1 MSNEIDR
8 LEIVVEAE
16 ANRANRA
23 LGGTEKRL
31 GRIADKLEKFVSL
44 SSAIGDLGDFDFSA
58 FEEVKKSI
66 DEVFDSGKKLGKE
79 KVSPKVQDSEIKKA
93 SKSLDEL
100 KNKYKDIGKDV
111 DVSDMGLSELKSGF
125 SKYKNQMNRF
135 KDSLDVKTAQNGIK
149 SLGESVDTLVAK
161 YMLAKN
167 KAELYGNAIN
177 NISKAAHNVDDINLK
192 WGSYPFDFD
201 KSYEKYADLGKDF
214 RMPQFSAKADLND
227 FVKEYE
233 KKLADAVRTAKNAI
247 DEMEF
252 DNAIRGIRT
261 FENILDKAVK
271 ANSDLYYELE
281 KIKES
286 AKSVKDFGGDTDL
299 ASNKAVS
306 EVKNLSSEF
315 NNLDKEIKKVGLH
328 GKLTKGILESFKIDE
343 NGGFSNIKNI
353 GRVFGDYVIG
363 IAKGIENAFKM
374 NEDGTVNGIEAI
386 KKRFQKIKGKKF
398 FPNEKQDNPIEYPKI
413 DYSSGLLNIEKEIN
427 RIQNKI
433 GSLKRDINDSLKD
446 GFSIGDSGFDDQYEE
461 LLMLE
466 KELKKYKA
474 IKDKVFGSNADLGK
488 TSKSLRTVRNDF
500 KELLRGV
507 TNFGKKAAKAMGNA
521 IKAAGKLKKTISG
534 TQKQANKGMSFGR
547 MLGSSV
553 AFSFI
558 FQGISMIQQAIK
570 EGSDNLTQYS
580 SEYNHSISSMV
591 SSLLYLKNAWA
602 AAFAPIVNV
611 VAPYIEAFVSMIAS
625 ALNAV
630 GTFMA
635 TLTGKGSVV
644 HAKKVWKDY
653 GAGLESAGSSADE
666 AKDKMKELKNTV
678 LGFDQL
684 NMLNA
689 PDTDT
694 GNKSGTSGADISP
707 NEMFET
713 VKTSGAISNFAK
725 QLREAFLAEDW
736 DGLGAIIAGGV
747 NRGLQKLYDAINW
760 SNVGPQI
767 TYFCNAFTA
776 TLNSLV
782 DNVDW
787 DLMGRT
793 VGAGV
798 NTIVNTM
805 NLLVTGID
813 WIGLGLSFA
822 TGLMGIVNEVNWE
835 NLGML
840 IGNWFMISWNIFSGF
855 VSNLEYEEIGR
866 AISECLNGALQSINL
881 VTMAK
886 ALSDLAVGLL
896 STLNTVIDELNWK
909 EVGQQIISAIA
920 AIDWGGLASG
930 LFDAGL
936 SLIKGLLEAFGELP
950 LPVQIAAGAI
960 GTFFAA
966 FKITSALSS
975 VIALIKGIADAISLA
990 GGLLPALKAVVAAMG
1005 GPITLA
1011 ITAAIAIGALL
1022 IANWDDISATAK
1034 KVWDFVTQK
1043 FQEFDDFITN
1053 VFSTDWT
1060 KNFGA
1065 FGEILNGFSKNV
1077 QNTWDAIKRIFGG
1090 ITDFISGIFTGN
1102 WEKAWNGVKDIFG
1115 GIWDAISSGIKAPIN
1130 VIIGAINGLI
1140 KGAVSGVNSVIKCLN
1155 KLSFDIPDWVP
1166 GFGGKKFGFDIPRVS
1181 APQIPY
1187 LASGG
1192 FPKVG
1197 QLFVANEKGP
1207 EMLGRMGNRNVVA
1220 NNNQIVSGIAA
1231 GVQSAVAS
1239 AFADVVM
1246 AFGGD
1251 TSSSP
1256 TVEVTIVCDSETLYQ
1271 TVKKGKEKT
1280 DRRYSVVIP
1289 V

>member
-1 MSNEIDR
+1 MVKKVSNEIDR
-8 LEIVVEAE
+8 LEIAVEAE

-23 LGGTEKRL
+23 LNGMEKRL
-31 GRIADKLEKFVSL
+31 NKIADSLEKVVSL
-44 SSAIGDLGDFDFSA
+44 SSAIDSFGKFDFSQFDKA
-58 FEEVKKSI
+58 KEII
-66 DEVFDSGKKLGKE
+66 DEVFDSGEKLGKE
-79 KVSPKVQDSEIKKA
+79 KFAPKIKDDGIKKA
-93 SKSLDEL
+93 SKSLDDLYDKFKDVGRGIDVSNMNFPEL
-100 KNKYKDIGKDV
+100 KAALKSAESSASRLNDRLDKKIELDGTENLGKSWKSLVYDIQKATNQAEIYKDAISEIKESVPDFPIDRKNDRNSSTSEGKRTSDIPESAFNYNADAMKAVFGEQAKEWKTFSDV
-111 DVSDMGLSELKSGF
+111 VNALGGNASLTSSKLNALDESMNSQKVNTFSAQINRLKKELSDLASSGYTEFDPEYDSVAKELAEVTQAKKEYDKAMRNSVSDKGMKNTQKSLRDIRSELKAAGNIF
-125 SKYKNQMNRF
+125 S
-135 KDSLDVKTAQNGIK
+135 S
-149 SLGESVDTLVAK
+149 
-161 YMLAKN
+161 
-167 KAELYGNAIN
+167 
-177 NISKAAHNVDDINLK
+177 
-192 WGSYPFDFD
+192 
-201 KSYEKYADLGKDF
+201 
-214 RMPQFSAKADLND
+214 
-227 FVKEYE
+227 
-233 KKLADAVRTAKNAI
+233 
-247 DEMEF
+247 
-252 DNAIRGIRT
+252 
-261 FENILDKAVK
+261 
-271 ANSDLYYELE
+271 
-281 KIKES
+281 
-286 AKSVKDFGGDTDL
+286 
-299 ASNKAVS
+299 
-306 EVKNLSSEF
+306 
-315 NNLDKEIKKVGLH
+315 
-328 GKLTKGILESFKIDE
+328 
-343 NGGFSNIKNI
+343 
-353 GRVFGDYVIG
+353 
-363 IAKGIENAFKM
+363 
-374 NEDGTVNGIEAI
+374 
-386 KKRFQKIKGKKF
+386 
-398 FPNEKQDNPIEYPKI
+398 
-413 DYSSGLLNIEKEIN
+413 
-427 RIQNKI
+427 
-433 GSLKRDINDSLKD
+433 
-446 GFSIGDSGFDDQYEE
+446 
-461 LLMLE
+461 
-466 KELKKYKA
+466 
-474 IKDKVFGSNADLGK
+474 
-488 TSKSLRTVRNDF
+488 
-500 KELLRGV
+500 
-507 TNFGKKAAKAMGNA
+507 FGKKATKAMGNA
-521 IKAAGKLKKTISG
+521 IRVVGKLKKAITG

-553 AFSFI
+553 AFSFV

-684 NMLNA
+684 NVLNG
-689 PDTDT
+689 PDSD
-694 GNKSGTSGADISP
+694 SGKKKGSGASDVSP
-707 NEMFET
+707 SDMFET
-713 VKTSGAISNFAK
+713 VETTGAISNFAK
-725 QLREAFLAEDW
+725 QLRQAFLAEDW
-736 DGLGAIIAGGV
+736 DGLGEIIAGGV

-767 TYFCNAFTA
+767 TYFCNAFTT

-840 IGNWFMISWNIFSGF
+840 IGNWFMISWNVFSGF

-966 FKITSALSS
+966 FQVANAIS
-975 VIALIKGIADAISLA
+975 GIAKFAASIADTISKA
-990 GGLLPALKAVVAAMG
+990 GGLVSLFG
-1005 GPITLA
+1005 GPVTLA
-1011 ITAAIAIGALL
+1011 IMGVVAVGALL

-1053 VFSTDWT
+1053 VFSTDWS

-1065 FGEILNGFSKNV
+1065 FGEVLNGFIKNAE
-1077 QNTWDAIKRIFGG
+1077 NMWNALKRIFGG
-1090 ITDFISGIFTGN
+1090 IIDLVEGVFSGN
-1102 WEKAWNGVKDIFG
+1102 WKKAWNGIKDIFG
-1115 GIWDAISSGIKAPIN
+1115 GVWDAMAAYVKMPIN
-1130 VIIGAINGLI
+1130 AIIGIINGLI
-1140 KGAVSGVNSVIKCLN
+1140 KGVVSGVNSVIKCLN

-1166 GFGGKKFGFDIPRVS
+1166 EFGGKKFGFDIPKVS

-1239 AFADVVM
+1239 AFADVAM
-1246 AFGGD
+1246 AFGGNS
-1251 TSSSP
+1251 TGAP
-1256 TVEVTIVCDSETLYQ
+1256 VVELTIICDSETLYQ

>member
-1 MSNEIDR
+1 MVRKVSNEIDR
-8 LEIVVEAE
+8 LEIAVEAE

-23 LGGTEKRL
+23 LSGMEKRL
-31 GRIADKLEKFVSL
+31 NKIADSLEKVVSL
-44 SSAIGDLGDFDFSA
+44 SSAIDSFGKFDFSQFDKA
-58 FEEVKKSI
+58 KEAI
-66 DEVFDSGKKLGKE
+66 DEVLDSGKKLGKE
-79 KVSPKVQDSEIKKA
+79 KFAPRVKDDGIKKA
-93 SKSLDEL
+93 SKSLDDLYDKFKDVGRGIDVSNMNLPEL
-100 KNKYKDIGKDV
+100 EAALKSAESSASRLNDRLDKKIELDGTENLGKSWKSLVYDIQKATNQAEIYKDAI
-111 DVSDMGLSELKSGF
+111 
-125 SKYKNQMNRF
+125 
-135 KDSLDVKTAQNGIK
+135 
-149 SLGESVDTLVAK
+149 
-161 YMLAKN
+161 
-167 KAELYGNAIN
+167 AE
-177 NISKAAHNVDDINLK
+177 
-192 WGSYPFDFD
+192 
-201 KSYEKYADLGKDF
+201 
-214 RMPQFSAKADLND
+214 
-227 FVKEYE
+227 
-233 KKLADAVRTAKNAI
+233 
-247 DEMEF
+247 
-252 DNAIRGIRT
+252 
-261 FENILDKAVK
+261 
-271 ANSDLYYELE
+271 
-281 KIKES
+281 IKES
-286 AKSVKDFGGDTDL
+286 VPDFPINRANDRNSSTSEAKRTSDIPESSFNYNADAMKAVFGEQAKEWKTFSDVVNALGGNASLTSSKLNALDESMNSQKVNTFSAQINRLKKELSDL
-299 ASNKAVS
+299 ASS
-306 EVKNLSSEF
+306 GYTEF
-315 NNLDKEIKKVGLH
+315 D
-328 GKLTKGILESFKIDE
+328 
-343 NGGFSNIKNI
+343 
-353 GRVFGDYVIG
+353 
-363 IAKGIENAFKM
+363 
-374 NEDGTVNGIEAI
+374 
-386 KKRFQKIKGKKF
+386 
-398 FPNEKQDNPIEYPKI
+398 PEY
-413 DYSSGLLNIEKEIN
+413 
-427 RIQNKI
+427 
-433 GSLKRDINDSLKD
+433 DSVA
-446 GFSIGDSGFDDQYEE
+446 
-461 LLMLE
+461 
-466 KELKKYKA
+466 KELAEVAQAKKEYDKA
-474 IKDKVFGSNADLGK
+474 MRNSVSDKGLKN
-488 TSKSLRTVRNDF
+488 TQKSLRDIRS
-500 KELLRGV
+500 ELNAAG
-507 TNFGKKAAKAMGNA
+507 NIFSSFGKKAAKAMGNA
-521 IKAAGKLKKTISG
+521 IKVAGKLKKSISG

-553 AFSFI
+553 AFSFV

-713 VKTSGAISNFAK
+713 VKTTGAISNFAK

-767 TYFCNAFTA
+767 TYFCNAFTT

-793 VGAGV
+793 VGVGV

-920 AIDWGGLASG
+920 AIDWVGLASG

-966 FKITSALSS
+966 FKIASALSS
-975 VIALIKGIADAISLA
+975 AITLIKGIADAISLA
-990 GGLLPALKAVVAAMG
+990 GGLIPALKAVVAAMG
-1005 GPITLA
+1005 GPVTLA
-1011 ITAAIAIGALL
+1011 IAAAIAIGALL

-1077 QNTWDAIKRIFGG
+1077 QNTWNAIKQIFGG
-1090 ITDFISGIFTGN
+1090 ITDFISGVFTGN
-1102 WEKAWNGVKDIFG
+1102 WEKAWNGIKDIFG
-1115 GIWDAISSGIKAPIN
+1115 GILDGMASLTKSPIN
-1130 VIIGAINGLI
+1130 AIIGGINGLI
-1140 KGAVSGVNSVIKCLN
+1140 KGATQGLNTVISAMN

-1166 GFGGKKFGFDIPRVS
+1166 VWGGKTFGLKIPKIS
-1181 APQIPY
+1181 SPKIPY

-1192 FPKVG
+1192 FPKIG

-1280 DRRYSVVIP
+1280 DRRYSVVMP

>member
-1 MSNEIDR
+1 MVKKVSNEIDR
-8 LEIVVEAE
+8 LEIAVEAE

-23 LGGTEKRL
+23 LNGMEKRL
-31 GRIADKLEKFVSL
+31 NKIADSLEKVVSL
-44 SSAIGDLGDFDFSA
+44 SSAIDSFGKFDFSQFDKA
-58 FEEVKKSI
+58 KEAI
-66 DEVFDSGKKLGKE
+66 DEVFDSGKKLEKE

-100 KNKYKDIGKDV
+100 KNKYKDIGKDL
-111 DVSDMGLSELKSGF
+111 DVSDMKIPDLRAGMEINRRSA
-125 SKYKNQMNRF
+125 QRF
-135 KDSLDVKTAQNGIK
+135 KDSLDLKVAEQGINNLGK
-149 SLGESVDTLVAK
+149 SVETLVGK
-161 YMLAKN
+161 YSLAKN
-167 KAELYGNAIN
+167 RAELFEKALRKANAEVSDYRAKMESDGASLVEKTTSSKSESSSVPYKTYDAKEIQKHIN
-177 NISKAAHNVDDINLK
+177 EYAESLKSATSEGRRFEEILANLK
-192 WGSYPFDFD
+192 VPELEDMGLKEARKELKKTYNEIANLKARKHNETTLGSTED
-201 KSYEKYADLGKDF
+201 
-214 RMPQFSAKADLND
+214 SAK
-227 FVKEYE
+227 
-233 KKLADAVRTAKNAI
+233 
-247 DEMEF
+247 
-252 DNAIRGIRT
+252 IRGI
-261 FENILDKAVK
+261 DVK
-271 ANSDLYYELE
+271 LTLAGLKEGQLQELISELE
-281 KIKES
+281 KGVPEAEKFRRALSNIVVPEIKIDNLKSLQRELDKS
-286 AKSVKDFGGDTDL
+286 KQKLNNLTAKRVNEVTLEVSTDD
-299 ASNKAVS
+299 NKILNIDRQIV
-306 EVKNLSSEF
+306 ETVKN
-315 NNLDKEIKKVGLH
+315 
-328 GKLTKGILESFKIDE
+328 
-343 NGGFSNIKNI
+343 
-353 GRVFGDYVIG
+353 
-363 IAKGIENAFKM
+363 
-374 NEDGTVNGIEAI
+374 IEALE
-386 KKRFQKIKGKKF
+386 RKIA
-398 FPNEKQDNPIEYPKI
+398 EV
-413 DYSSGLLNIEKEIN
+413 S
-427 RIQNKI
+427 R
-433 GSLKRDINDSLKD
+433 NDSLKRAEVSLKEIRNHLKSA
-446 GFSIGDSGFDDQYEE
+446 GNIFS
-461 LLMLE
+461 
-466 KELKKYKA
+466 
-474 IKDKVFGSNADLGK
+474 
-488 TSKSLRTVRNDF
+488 
-500 KELLRGV
+500 
-507 TNFGKKAAKAMGNA
+507 NFGKKSAKAMGNA
-521 IKAAGKLKKTISG
+521 IKVAGKLKKAITG

-666 AKDKMKELKNTV
+666 AKDKMKELKNTA

-713 VKTSGAISNFAK
+713 VKTTGAISNFAK
-725 QLREAFLAEDW
+725 QLRQAFLAEDW
-736 DGLGAIIAGGV
+736 DGLGEIIAGGV

-767 TYFCNAFTA
+767 TYFCNAFTT

-840 IGNWFMISWNIFSGF
+840 IGNWFMISWNVFSGF

-966 FKITSALSS
+966 FQVANAIS
-975 VIALIKGIADAISLA
+975 GIAKFAASIADTISKA
-990 GGLLPALKAVVAAMG
+990 GGLVSLFG
-1005 GPITLA
+1005 GPVTLA
-1011 ITAAIAIGALL
+1011 IMGVVAVGALL

-1053 VFSTDWT
+1053 VFSTDWS

-1065 FGEILNGFSKNV
+1065 FGEVLNGFIKNAE
-1077 QNTWDAIKRIFGG
+1077 NMWNALKRIFGG
-1090 ITDFISGIFTGN
+1090 IIDLVEGVFSGN
-1102 WEKAWNGVKDIFG
+1102 WKKAWNGIKDIFG
-1115 GIWDAISSGIKAPIN
+1115 GVWDAMAAYVKMPIN
-1130 VIIGAINGLI
+1130 AIIGIINGLI
-1140 KGAVSGVNSVIKCLN
+1140 KGVVSGVNSVIKCLN

-1166 GFGGKKFGFDIPRVS
+1166 EFGGKKFGFDIPKVS

-1256 TVEVTIVCDSETLYQ
+1256 TVEVTIICDSETLYQ

>member
-1 MSNEIDR
+1 MVSKVSNEIDR
-8 LEIVVEAE
+8 LEIAVEAE

-23 LGGTEKRL
+23 LSGMEKRL
-31 GRIADKLEKFVSL
+31 NKIADSLEKVISL
-44 SSAIGDLGDFDFSA
+44 SSAINNTGKFDFSQFEKINKA
-58 FEEVKKSI
+58 FDDISDSKKNIS
-66 DEVFDSGKKLGKE
+66 KKIS
-79 KVSPKVQDSEIKKA
+79 SPKIDDSSIKKA
-93 SKSLDEL
+93 SKSLDDLYDKFQSAGKGVDISGLNATEL
-100 KNKYKDIGKDV
+100 ENALKKVENEAKRFNDRLNKKISLEGTDKLGKSWESLVYDIQKAT
-111 DVSDMGLSELKSGF
+111 
-125 SKYKNQMNRF
+125 NQAEIYREA
-135 KDSLDVKTAQNGIK
+135 LDKIK
-149 SLGESVDTLVAK
+149 SKQPDIT
-161 YMLAKN
+161 
-167 KAELYGNAIN
+167 IN
-177 NISKAAHNVDDINLK
+177 R
-192 WGSYPFDFD
+192 
-201 KSYEKYADLGKDF
+201 E
-214 RMPQFSAKADLND
+214 
-227 FVKEYE
+227 
-233 KKLADAVRTAKNAI
+233 
-247 DEMEF
+247 
-252 DNAIRGIRT
+252 
-261 FENILDKAVK
+261 
-271 ANSDLYYELE
+271 
-281 KIKES
+281 KES
-286 AKSVKDFGGDTDL
+286 ATREPIENPKPNNSSVKTKKYNPEDIYKHMDNASKKVNTFSARINRLKKELSDL
-299 ASNKAVS
+299 ASSGYTEYDPEYDDVAKELAELTQAKKEYDKAMRDSVS
-306 EVKNLSSEF
+306 PKGIKEVN
-315 NNLDKEIKKVGLH
+315 KEIKQTDK
-328 GKLTKGILESFKIDE
+328 
-343 NGGFSNIKNI
+343 
-353 GRVFGDYVIG
+353 
-363 IAKGIENAFKM
+363 
-374 NEDGTVNGIEAI
+374 
-386 KKRFQKIKGKKF
+386 
-398 FPNEKQDNPIEYPKI
+398 
-413 DYSSGLLNIEKEIN
+413 LLN
-427 RIQNKI
+427 
-433 GSLKRDINDSLKD
+433 STKRNIS
-446 GFSIGDSGFDDQYEE
+446 
-461 LLMLE
+461 
-466 KELKKYKA
+466 
-474 IKDKVFGSNADLGK
+474 
-488 TSKSLRTVRNDF
+488 
-500 KELLRGV
+500 
-507 TNFGKKAAKAMGNA
+507 NFGKKISDTMKKATRGIAKVKKA
-521 IKAAGKLKKTISG
+521 IHG
-534 TQKQANKGMSFGR
+534 TKKQANKGMPFGR

-553 AFSFI
+553 AFSFV

-653 GAGLESAGSSADE
+653 GAGLESAGDSADK
-666 AKDKMKELKNTV
+666 AKDKMKELKSTV

-689 PDTDT
+689 PDSD
-694 GNKSGTSGADISP
+694 SGKKKGSGGSDISP
-707 NEMFET
+707 SDMFET
-713 VKTSGAISNFAK
+713 VETTGAISNFAK

-736 DGLGAIIAGGV
+736 EGLGEIIAGGV

-760 SNVGPQI
+760 NNVGPQI
-767 TYFCNAFTA
+767 TYFCNAFTT

-782 DNVDW
+782 DNVNW
-787 DLMGRT
+787 DLMGKT
-793 VGAGV
+793 VGSGV
-798 NTIVNTM
+798 NTIVNTL

-896 STLNTVIDELNWK
+896 STLNTVIDELNWN

-966 FKITSALSS
+966 FKITSALTS

-1053 VFSTDWT
+1053 VFSTDWS

-1065 FGEILNGFSKNV
+1065 FGEVLNGFIKNAE
-1077 QNTWDAIKRIFGG
+1077 NMWNALKRIFGG
-1090 ITDFISGIFTGN
+1090 IIDLVEGVFSGN
-1102 WEKAWNGVKDIFG
+1102 WEKAWNGIKDIFG
-1115 GIWDAISSGIKAPIN
+1115 GVWDAMAAYVKMPIN
-1130 VIIGAINGLI
+1130 AIIGIINGLI
-1140 KGAVSGVNSVIKCLN
+1140 KGVVSGVNSVIKCLN

-1166 GFGGKKFGFDIPRVS
+1166 GFGGKKFGFDIPKVS

-1231 GVQSAVAS
+1231 GVQSAVAG
-1239 AFADVVM
+1239 AFTDVAM
-1246 AFGGD
+1246 AFGGNS
-1251 TSSSP
+1251 TGAP
-1256 TVEVTIVCDSETLYQ
+1256 VVELTIICDSETLYQ

>member
-23 LGGTEKRL
+23 LGGMEKRL

-44 SSAIGDLGDFDFSA
+44 SSSIGDLGDFDFSA

-79 KVSPKVQDSEIKKA
+79 KFAPKIKDDGIKKA
-93 SKSLDEL
+93 GKSLDDLYDKFKDVGRGIDVSNMNLPEL
-100 KNKYKDIGKDV
+100 KAALKSAESSASRLNDRLDKKMSLDGSNNLGKSWESLIYDIQKATNQAEIYKDAI
-111 DVSDMGLSELKSGF
+111 
-125 SKYKNQMNRF
+125 
-135 KDSLDVKTAQNGIK
+135 
-149 SLGESVDTLVAK
+149 
-161 YMLAKN
+161 
-167 KAELYGNAIN
+167 AE
-177 NISKAAHNVDDINLK
+177 
-192 WGSYPFDFD
+192 
-201 KSYEKYADLGKDF
+201 
-214 RMPQFSAKADLND
+214 
-227 FVKEYE
+227 
-233 KKLADAVRTAKNAI
+233 
-247 DEMEF
+247 
-252 DNAIRGIRT
+252 
-261 FENILDKAVK
+261 
-271 ANSDLYYELE
+271 
-281 KIKES
+281 IKES
-286 AKSVKDFGGDTDL
+286 VPNFSINRANDRNASTSEEKRTSDIPESAFNYNADAMKAVFGEQAKEWKNFSDVVNALGGNASLTSSKLNALDESMNSQKVNTFSAQINRLKKELSDL
-299 ASNKAVS
+299 ASS
-306 EVKNLSSEF
+306 GYTEF
-315 NNLDKEIKKVGLH
+315 D
-328 GKLTKGILESFKIDE
+328 
-343 NGGFSNIKNI
+343 
-353 GRVFGDYVIG
+353 
-363 IAKGIENAFKM
+363 
-374 NEDGTVNGIEAI
+374 
-386 KKRFQKIKGKKF
+386 
-398 FPNEKQDNPIEYPKI
+398 PEY
-413 DYSSGLLNIEKEIN
+413 
-427 RIQNKI
+427 
-433 GSLKRDINDSLKD
+433 DSVA
-446 GFSIGDSGFDDQYEE
+446 
-461 LLMLE
+461 
-466 KELKKYKA
+466 KELAEVTQAKKEYDKA
-474 IKDKVFGSNADLGK
+474 MRNSVSDKGLKN
-488 TSKSLRTVRNDF
+488 TQKSLRDIRREF
-500 KELLRGV
+500 KTAG
-507 TNFGKKAAKAMGNA
+507 NIFSSFGKKAAKAMGNA
-521 IKAAGKLKKTISG
+521 IKVAGKLKKAITG

-553 AFSFI
+553 AFSFV
-558 FQGISMIQQAIK
+558 FQGISIIQQAIK

-666 AKDKMKELKNTV
+666 AKDKMKELKNTA

-694 GNKSGTSGADISP
+694 GNKSGTSGSDISP

-713 VKTSGAISNFAK
+713 VKTTGAISNFAK

-736 DGLGAIIAGGV
+736 DGLGEIIAGGV

-767 TYFCNAFTA
+767 TYFCNAFTT

-881 VTMAK
+881 VTIAK

-1005 GPITLA
+1005 GPVTLA

-1053 VFSTDWT
+1053 VFSTDWS

-1065 FGEILNGFSKNV
+1065 FGEVLNGFIKNAE
-1077 QNTWDAIKRIFGG
+1077 NMWNALKRIFGG
-1090 ITDFISGIFTGN
+1090 IIDLVEGVFSGN
-1102 WEKAWNGVKDIFG
+1102 WKKAWNGIKDIFG
-1115 GIWDAISSGIKAPIN
+1115 GVWDAMAAYVKMPIN
-1130 VIIGAINGLI
+1130 AIIGIINGLI
-1140 KGAVSGVNSVIKCLN
+1140 KGVVSGVNSVIKCLN
-1155 KLSFDIPDWVP
+1155 KISFDIPDWVP
-1166 GFGGKKFGFDIPRVS
+1166 EFGGKKFGFDIPKVS

-1231 GVQSAVAS
+1231 GVQSAVAG

>member
-79 KVSPKVQDSEIKKA
+79 KFAPKIKDDEIKKA
-93 SKSLDEL
+93 SKSLDDLYDKFKDVGRGIDVSNMNLPEL
-100 KNKYKDIGKDV
+100 KAALKSAESSASRLNDRLDKKMSLDESNNLGKSWESLIYDIQKATNQAEIYKDAIAEIKGSVPDFPINRANDRNSSTSEAKRTSDIPESAFNYNADAMKTIFGEDAGKWKNFSDV
-111 DVSDMGLSELKSGF
+111 MKDLNANASLASKKINMLDKSMNSPETKTYEAQIKRLKKELEDLGTKGFKQGDAEFDKVAKELAKVTATKKNYDKAMRNSVSDKGLKNTQKSLRDIRSELKAAGNIF
-125 SKYKNQMNRF
+125 S
-135 KDSLDVKTAQNGIK
+135 S
-149 SLGESVDTLVAK
+149 
-161 YMLAKN
+161 
-167 KAELYGNAIN
+167 
-177 NISKAAHNVDDINLK
+177 
-192 WGSYPFDFD
+192 
-201 KSYEKYADLGKDF
+201 
-214 RMPQFSAKADLND
+214 
-227 FVKEYE
+227 
-233 KKLADAVRTAKNAI
+233 
-247 DEMEF
+247 
-252 DNAIRGIRT
+252 
-261 FENILDKAVK
+261 
-271 ANSDLYYELE
+271 
-281 KIKES
+281 
-286 AKSVKDFGGDTDL
+286 
-299 ASNKAVS
+299 
-306 EVKNLSSEF
+306 
-315 NNLDKEIKKVGLH
+315 
-328 GKLTKGILESFKIDE
+328 
-343 NGGFSNIKNI
+343 
-353 GRVFGDYVIG
+353 
-363 IAKGIENAFKM
+363 
-374 NEDGTVNGIEAI
+374 
-386 KKRFQKIKGKKF
+386 
-398 FPNEKQDNPIEYPKI
+398 
-413 DYSSGLLNIEKEIN
+413 
-427 RIQNKI
+427 
-433 GSLKRDINDSLKD
+433 
-446 GFSIGDSGFDDQYEE
+446 
-461 LLMLE
+461 
-466 KELKKYKA
+466 
-474 IKDKVFGSNADLGK
+474 
-488 TSKSLRTVRNDF
+488 
-500 KELLRGV
+500 
-507 TNFGKKAAKAMGNA
+507 FGKKATKAMGNA
-521 IKAAGKLKKTISG
+521 IKAAGKLKKSISA
-534 TQKQANKGMSFGR
+534 TQKQADKGMSFGR

-713 VKTSGAISNFAK
+713 VETTGAISNFAK
-725 QLREAFLAEDW
+725 QLRQAFLAEDW
-736 DGLGAIIAGGV
+736 DGLGEIIAGGV

-767 TYFCNAFTA
+767 TYFCNAFTT

>member
-1 MSNEIDR
+1 MVKKVSNEIDR
-8 LEIVVEAE
+8 LEIAVEAE

-23 LGGTEKRL
+23 LNGMEKRL
-31 GRIADKLEKFVSL
+31 NKIADSLEKVVSL
-44 SSAIGDLGDFDFSA
+44 SSAIDSFGKFDFSQFDKA
-58 FEEVKKSI
+58 KEII
-66 DEVFDSGKKLGKE
+66 DEVFDSGEKLGKE
-79 KVSPKVQDSEIKKA
+79 KFVPKIKDDGIKKA
-93 SKSLDEL
+93 SKSLDDLYDKFKDVGRGIDVSNMNLPEL
-100 KNKYKDIGKDV
+100 KAALKSAESSASRLNDRLDKKIELDGTENLGKSWKSLVYDIQKATNQAEIYKDAISEIKESVPDFPIDRKNDRNSSTSEGKRTSDIPESAFNYNADAMKAVFGEQAKEWKTFSDV
-111 DVSDMGLSELKSGF
+111 VNALGGNASLTSSKLNALDESMNSQKVNTFSAQINRLKKELSDLASSGYTEFDPEYDSVAKELAEVTQAKKEYDKAMRNSVSDKGLKNTQKSLRDIRSELKAAGNIF
-125 SKYKNQMNRF
+125 S
-135 KDSLDVKTAQNGIK
+135 S
-149 SLGESVDTLVAK
+149 
-161 YMLAKN
+161 
-167 KAELYGNAIN
+167 
-177 NISKAAHNVDDINLK
+177 
-192 WGSYPFDFD
+192 
-201 KSYEKYADLGKDF
+201 
-214 RMPQFSAKADLND
+214 
-227 FVKEYE
+227 
-233 KKLADAVRTAKNAI
+233 
-247 DEMEF
+247 
-252 DNAIRGIRT
+252 
-261 FENILDKAVK
+261 
-271 ANSDLYYELE
+271 
-281 KIKES
+281 
-286 AKSVKDFGGDTDL
+286 
-299 ASNKAVS
+299 
-306 EVKNLSSEF
+306 
-315 NNLDKEIKKVGLH
+315 
-328 GKLTKGILESFKIDE
+328 
-343 NGGFSNIKNI
+343 
-353 GRVFGDYVIG
+353 
-363 IAKGIENAFKM
+363 
-374 NEDGTVNGIEAI
+374 
-386 KKRFQKIKGKKF
+386 
-398 FPNEKQDNPIEYPKI
+398 
-413 DYSSGLLNIEKEIN
+413 
-427 RIQNKI
+427 
-433 GSLKRDINDSLKD
+433 
-446 GFSIGDSGFDDQYEE
+446 
-461 LLMLE
+461 
-466 KELKKYKA
+466 
-474 IKDKVFGSNADLGK
+474 
-488 TSKSLRTVRNDF
+488 
-500 KELLRGV
+500 
-507 TNFGKKAAKAMGNA
+507 FGKKATKAMGNA
-521 IKAAGKLKKTISG
+521 IKVAGKLKKAITG

-553 AFSFI
+553 AFSFV

-653 GAGLESAGSSADE
+653 GAGLESAGDSADK
-666 AKDKMKELKNTV
+666 AKDKMKELKSTV

-689 PDTDT
+689 PDSD
-694 GNKSGTSGADISP
+694 SGKKKGSGGSDISP
-707 NEMFET
+707 SDMFET
-713 VKTSGAISNFAK
+713 VETTGAISNFAK

-736 DGLGAIIAGGV
+736 EGLGKIIAGGV

-896 STLNTVIDELNWK
+896 STLNTVIDELNWN

-966 FKITSALSS
+966 FQVANAIS
-975 VIALIKGIADAISLA
+975 GIAKFAASIADTISKA
-990 GGLLPALKAVVAAMG
+990 GGLVSLFG
-1005 GPITLA
+1005 GPVTLA
-1011 ITAAIAIGALL
+1011 IMGVVAVGALL

-1053 VFSTDWT
+1053 VFSTDWS

-1231 GVQSAVAS
+1231 GVQSAVAG
-1239 AFADVVM
+1239 AFTDVVM

>member
-1 MSNEIDR
+1 
-8 LEIVVEAE
+8 
-16 ANRANRA
+16 
-23 LGGTEKRL
+23 
-31 GRIADKLEKFVSL
+31 
-44 SSAIGDLGDFDFSA
+44 
-58 FEEVKKSI
+58 
-66 DEVFDSGKKLGKE
+66 
-79 KVSPKVQDSEIKKA
+79 
-93 SKSLDEL
+93 
-100 KNKYKDIGKDV
+100 
-111 DVSDMGLSELKSGF
+111 
-125 SKYKNQMNRF
+125 
-135 KDSLDVKTAQNGIK
+135 
-149 SLGESVDTLVAK
+149 
-161 YMLAKN
+161 
-167 KAELYGNAIN
+167 
-177 NISKAAHNVDDINLK
+177 
-192 WGSYPFDFD
+192 
-201 KSYEKYADLGKDF
+201 
-214 RMPQFSAKADLND
+214 
-227 FVKEYE
+227 
-233 KKLADAVRTAKNAI
+233 
-247 DEMEF
+247 
-252 DNAIRGIRT
+252 
-261 FENILDKAVK
+261 
-271 ANSDLYYELE
+271 
-281 KIKES
+281 
-286 AKSVKDFGGDTDL
+286 
-299 ASNKAVS
+299 
-306 EVKNLSSEF
+306 
-315 NNLDKEIKKVGLH
+315 
-328 GKLTKGILESFKIDE
+328 
-343 NGGFSNIKNI
+343 
-353 GRVFGDYVIG
+353 
-363 IAKGIENAFKM
+363 
-374 NEDGTVNGIEAI
+374 
-386 KKRFQKIKGKKF
+386 
-398 FPNEKQDNPIEYPKI
+398 
-413 DYSSGLLNIEKEIN
+413 
-427 RIQNKI
+427 
-433 GSLKRDINDSLKD
+433 
-446 GFSIGDSGFDDQYEE
+446 
-461 LLMLE
+461 
-466 KELKKYKA
+466 
-474 IKDKVFGSNADLGK
+474 
-488 TSKSLRTVRNDF
+488 
-500 KELLRGV
+500 
-507 TNFGKKAAKAMGNA
+507 
-521 IKAAGKLKKTISG
+521 
-534 TQKQANKGMSFGR
+534 
-547 MLGSSV
+547 
-553 AFSFI
+553 
-558 FQGISMIQQAIK
+558 MIQQAIK

-713 VKTSGAISNFAK
+713 VKTTGAISNFAK

-896 STLNTVIDELNWK
+896 STLNTVIDELNWN

-966 FKITSALSS
+966 FKITSALTS

-1053 VFSTDWT
+1053 VFSTDWS

-1065 FGEILNGFSKNV
+1065 FGEVLNGFIKNAE
-1077 QNTWDAIKRIFGG
+1077 NMWNALKRIFGG
-1090 ITDFISGIFTGN
+1090 IIDLVEGVFSGN
-1102 WEKAWNGVKDIFG
+1102 WEKAWNGIKDIFG
-1115 GIWDAISSGIKAPIN
+1115 GVWDAMAAYVKMPIN
-1130 VIIGAINGLI
+1130 AIIGIINGLI
-1140 KGAVSGVNSVIKCLN
+1140 KGVVSDANSVIKCLN

-1166 GFGGKKFGFDIPRVS
+1166 GFGGKKFGFDIPKVS

-1231 GVQSAVAS
+1231 GVQSAVAG
-1239 AFADVVM
+1239 AFTDVAM

-1271 TVKKGKEKT
+1271 AVKKGKEKT

>member
-1 MSNEIDR
+1 MVKKVSNEIDR
-8 LEIVVEAE
+8 LEIAVEAE

-23 LGGTEKRL
+23 LNGMEKRL
-31 GRIADKLEKFVSL
+31 NKIADSLEKVVSL
-44 SSAIGDLGDFDFSA
+44 SSAIDSFGKFDFSQFDKA
-58 FEEVKKSI
+58 KEAI
-66 DEVFDSGKKLGKE
+66 DEVFDSGKKLEKE

-100 KNKYKDIGKDV
+100 KNKYKDIGKDL
-111 DVSDMGLSELKSGF
+111 DVSDMKIPDLRAGMEINRRSA
-125 SKYKNQMNRF
+125 QRF
-135 KDSLDVKTAQNGIK
+135 KDSLDLKVAEQGINNLGK
-149 SLGESVDTLVAK
+149 SVETLVGK
-161 YMLAKN
+161 YSLAKN
-167 KAELYGNAIN
+167 RAELFEKALRKANAEVSDYRAKMESDGASLVEKTTSSKSESSSVPYKTYDAKEIQKHIN
-177 NISKAAHNVDDINLK
+177 EYAESLKSATSEGRRFEEILANLK
-192 WGSYPFDFD
+192 VPELEDMGLKEARKELKKTYNEIANLKARKHNETTLGSTED
-201 KSYEKYADLGKDF
+201 
-214 RMPQFSAKADLND
+214 SAK
-227 FVKEYE
+227 
-233 KKLADAVRTAKNAI
+233 
-247 DEMEF
+247 
-252 DNAIRGIRT
+252 IRGI
-261 FENILDKAVK
+261 DVK
-271 ANSDLYYELE
+271 LTLAGLKEGQLQELISELE
-281 KIKES
+281 KGVPEAEKFRRALSNIVVPEIKIDNLKSLQRELDKS
-286 AKSVKDFGGDTDL
+286 KQKLNNLTAKRVNEVTLEVSTDD
-299 ASNKAVS
+299 NKILNIDRQIV
-306 EVKNLSSEF
+306 ETVKN
-315 NNLDKEIKKVGLH
+315 
-328 GKLTKGILESFKIDE
+328 
-343 NGGFSNIKNI
+343 
-353 GRVFGDYVIG
+353 
-363 IAKGIENAFKM
+363 
-374 NEDGTVNGIEAI
+374 IEALE
-386 KKRFQKIKGKKF
+386 RKIA
-398 FPNEKQDNPIEYPKI
+398 EV
-413 DYSSGLLNIEKEIN
+413 S
-427 RIQNKI
+427 R
-433 GSLKRDINDSLKD
+433 NDSLKRAEVSLKEIRNHLKSA
-446 GFSIGDSGFDDQYEE
+446 GNIFS
-461 LLMLE
+461 
-466 KELKKYKA
+466 
-474 IKDKVFGSNADLGK
+474 
-488 TSKSLRTVRNDF
+488 
-500 KELLRGV
+500 
-507 TNFGKKAAKAMGNA
+507 NFGKKSAKAMGNA
-521 IKAAGKLKKTISG
+521 IKVAGKLKKAITG

-653 GAGLESAGSSADE
+653 GAGLESAGDSADK
-666 AKDKMKELKNTV
+666 AKDKMKELESTV

-689 PDTDT
+689 PDSDSSKKK
-694 GNKSGTSGADISP
+694 GNGGSDISP
-707 NEMFET
+707 SDMFET
-713 VKTSGAISNFAK
+713 VETTGAISNFAK

-736 DGLGAIIAGGV
+736 EGLGEIIAGGV

-760 SNVGPQI
+760 NNVGPQI
-767 TYFCNAFTA
+767 TVFCNAFTT
-776 TLNSLV
+776 TLNSLA
-782 DNVDW
+782 DNVNW
-787 DLMGRT
+787 DLMGKT

-840 IGNWFMISWNIFSGF
+840 IGNWFMVSWNIFSGF

-896 STLNTVIDELNWK
+896 STLNTVIDELNWN

-966 FKITSALSS
+966 FKITSAISS
-975 VIALIKGIADAISLA
+975 VIALIKGIAGAISLA

-1034 KVWDFVTQK
+1034 KVWDFVTEK
-1043 FQEFDDFITN
+1043 FKEFDEFITN

-1065 FGEILNGFSKNV
+1065 FGEVLNGFVKNAE
-1077 QNTWDAIKRIFGG
+1077 NMWNALKRIFGG
-1090 ITDFISGIFTGN
+1090 IIDFVSGLFSGN
-1102 WEKAWNGVKDIFG
+1102 WKKAWNGIKDIFG
-1115 GIWDAISSGIKAPIN
+1115 GIWDAMAAYVKMPIN
-1130 VIIGAINGLI
+1130 AIIGIINGLI
-1140 KGAVSGVNSVIKCLN
+1140 KGVVSGINSVIKCLN

-1166 GFGGKKFGFDIPRVS
+1166 EFGGKKFGLDIPKVK

-1231 GVQSAVAS
+1231 GVQSAVAG
-1239 AFADVVM
+1239 AFTDVAM
-1246 AFGGD
+1246 AFGGNS
-1251 TSSSP
+1251 TGAP
-1256 TVEVTIVCDSETLYQ
+1256 VVELTIICDSETLYQ

>member
-1 MSNEIDR
+1 MVRKVSNEIDR
-8 LEIVVEAE
+8 LEIAVETE
-16 ANRANRA
+16 AKRANRA
-23 LGGTEKRL
+23 LSGMEKRL
-31 GRIADKLEKFVSL
+31 NKIADSLEKVVSL
-44 SSAIGDLGDFDFSA
+44 SSSIDSFGNFDFSQFDKA
-58 FEEVKKSI
+58 KEAI
-66 DEVFDSGKKLGKE
+66 DEVLDSGKKLRKGN
-79 KVSPKVQDSEIKKA
+79 VSPKVQDSEIKKA
-93 SKSLDEL
+93 SKSLDDL
-100 KNKYKDIGKDV
+100 YDKFKDV
-111 DVSDMGLSELKSGF
+111 GSGIDVSGMNLSELQAALKNAESTVSRLNDRLDKKIELDGTENFGKSWESLVYDIQKATNQAEIYREAISKIKATDLDF
-125 SKYKNQMNRF
+125 SIHRGNDEKQYESEKIRKTDIPMHDYNADAMKSVFGDQAKEWKTF
-135 KDSLDVKTAQNGIK
+135 SDVVNA
-149 SLGESVDTLVAK
+149 LG
-161 YMLAKN
+161 
-167 KAELYGNAIN
+167 GNASLA
-177 NISKAAHNVDDINLK
+177 SKKLNKL
-192 WGSYPFDFD
+192 D
-201 KSYEKYADLGKDF
+201 KSMNSQKVNT
-214 RMPQFSAKADLND
+214 FSAQINRLK
-227 FVKEYE
+227 KE
-233 KKLADAVRTAKNAI
+233 L
-247 DEMEF
+247 
-252 DNAIRGIRT
+252 
-261 FENILDKAVK
+261 
-271 ANSDLYYELE
+271 S
-281 KIKES
+281 
-286 AKSVKDFGGDTDL
+286 DL
-299 ASNKAVS
+299 ASS
-306 EVKNLSSEF
+306 GYTEF
-315 NNLDKEIKKVGLH
+315 D
-328 GKLTKGILESFKIDE
+328 
-343 NGGFSNIKNI
+343 
-353 GRVFGDYVIG
+353 
-363 IAKGIENAFKM
+363 
-374 NEDGTVNGIEAI
+374 
-386 KKRFQKIKGKKF
+386 
-398 FPNEKQDNPIEYPKI
+398 PEY
-413 DYSSGLLNIEKEIN
+413 
-427 RIQNKI
+427 
-433 GSLKRDINDSLKD
+433 DSVA
-446 GFSIGDSGFDDQYEE
+446 
-461 LLMLE
+461 
-466 KELKKYKA
+466 KELAEVTQAKKEYDKA
-474 IKDKVFGSNADLGK
+474 MRNSVSNKGLK
-488 TSKSLRTVRNDF
+488 NTKKSLRDITR
-500 KELLRGV
+500 ELKSAGNIFS
-507 TNFGKKAAKAMGNA
+507 NFGKKAVKSIGNV
-521 IKAAGKLKKTISG
+521 IKGAGKLKKAITG

-553 AFSFI
+553 AFSFV

-602 AAFAPIVNV
+602 VAFAPIINV

-653 GAGLESAGSSADE
+653 GAGLESAGDSADK
-666 AKDKMKELKNTV
+666 AKDKMKELESTV

-689 PDTDT
+689 PDSDSSKKK
-694 GNKSGTSGADISP
+694 GNGGSDISP
-707 NEMFET
+707 SDMFET
-713 VKTSGAISNFAK
+713 VETTGAISNFAK

-736 DGLGAIIAGGV
+736 EGLGEIIAGGV

-760 SNVGPQI
+760 NNVGPQI
-767 TYFCNAFTA
+767 TVFCNAFTT
-776 TLNSLV
+776 TLNSLA
-782 DNVDW
+782 DNVNW
-787 DLMGRT
+787 DLMGKT

-840 IGNWFMISWNIFSGF
+840 IGNWFMVSWNIFSGF

-896 STLNTVIDELNWK
+896 STLNTVIDELNWN

-966 FKITSALSS
+966 FKITSAISS
-975 VIALIKGIADAISLA
+975 VIALIKGIAGAISLA

-1034 KVWDFVTQK
+1034 KVWDFVTEK
-1043 FQEFDDFITN
+1043 FKEFDEFITN

-1065 FGEILNGFSKNV
+1065 FGEVLNGFVKNAE
-1077 QNTWDAIKRIFGG
+1077 NMWNALKRIFGG
-1090 ITDFISGIFTGN
+1090 IIDFVSGLFSGN
-1102 WEKAWNGVKDIFG
+1102 WKKAWNGIKDIFG
-1115 GIWDAISSGIKAPIN
+1115 GIWDAMAAYVKMPIN
-1130 VIIGAINGLI
+1130 AIIGIINGLI
-1140 KGAVSGVNSVIKCLN
+1140 KGVVSGINSVIKCLN

-1166 GFGGKKFGFDIPRVS
+1166 EFGGKKFGLDIPKVK

-1231 GVQSAVAS
+1231 GVQSAVAG
-1239 AFADVVM
+1239 AFTDVAM
-1246 AFGGD
+1246 AFGGNS
-1251 TSSSP
+1251 TGAP
-1256 TVEVTIVCDSETLYQ
+1256 VVELTIICDSETLYQ

>member
-23 LGGTEKRL
+23 LGGMEKRL

-44 SSAIGDLGDFDFSA
+44 SSSIGDLGDFDFSA

-79 KVSPKVQDSEIKKA
+79 KFAPKIKDDGIKKA
-93 SKSLDEL
+93 SKSLDDLYDKFKDVGRGIDVSNMNLPEL
-100 KNKYKDIGKDV
+100 KAALKSAESSASRLNDRLDKKMSLDGSNNLGKSWESLIYDIQKATNQAEIYKDAIAEIKESVPDFRISKGNDEKQYELDGVRKTDIPIDDYNADAMKAVFGEQAKEWKTFSDV
-111 DVSDMGLSELKSGF
+111 VNALGGNASLTSSKLNALDESMNSQKVNTFSAQINRLKKELSDLASSGYTEFDPEYDSVAKELAEVTQAKKEYDKAMRNSVSDKGLKNTQKSLRDIRSELKADGNIF
-125 SKYKNQMNRF
+125 S
-135 KDSLDVKTAQNGIK
+135 S
-149 SLGESVDTLVAK
+149 
-161 YMLAKN
+161 
-167 KAELYGNAIN
+167 
-177 NISKAAHNVDDINLK
+177 
-192 WGSYPFDFD
+192 
-201 KSYEKYADLGKDF
+201 
-214 RMPQFSAKADLND
+214 
-227 FVKEYE
+227 
-233 KKLADAVRTAKNAI
+233 
-247 DEMEF
+247 
-252 DNAIRGIRT
+252 
-261 FENILDKAVK
+261 
-271 ANSDLYYELE
+271 
-281 KIKES
+281 
-286 AKSVKDFGGDTDL
+286 
-299 ASNKAVS
+299 
-306 EVKNLSSEF
+306 
-315 NNLDKEIKKVGLH
+315 
-328 GKLTKGILESFKIDE
+328 
-343 NGGFSNIKNI
+343 
-353 GRVFGDYVIG
+353 
-363 IAKGIENAFKM
+363 
-374 NEDGTVNGIEAI
+374 
-386 KKRFQKIKGKKF
+386 
-398 FPNEKQDNPIEYPKI
+398 
-413 DYSSGLLNIEKEIN
+413 
-427 RIQNKI
+427 
-433 GSLKRDINDSLKD
+433 
-446 GFSIGDSGFDDQYEE
+446 
-461 LLMLE
+461 
-466 KELKKYKA
+466 
-474 IKDKVFGSNADLGK
+474 
-488 TSKSLRTVRNDF
+488 
-500 KELLRGV
+500 
-507 TNFGKKAAKAMGNA
+507 FGKKATKAMGNA
-521 IKAAGKLKKTISG
+521 IKVAGKLKKAITG

-547 MLGSSV
+547 MLGLSV
-553 AFSFI
+553 AFSFV

-666 AKDKMKELKNTV
+666 AKDKMKELKNTA

-713 VKTSGAISNFAK
+713 VKTTGAISNFAK
-725 QLREAFLAEDW
+725 QLRQAFLAEDW
-736 DGLGAIIAGGV
+736 DGLGEIIAGGV

-767 TYFCNAFTA
+767 TYFCNAFTT

-840 IGNWFMISWNIFSGF
+840 IGNWFMISWNVFSGF

-966 FKITSALSS
+966 FQVANAIS
-975 VIALIKGIADAISLA
+975 GIAKFAASIADTISKA
-990 GGLLPALKAVVAAMG
+990 GGLVSLFG
-1005 GPITLA
+1005 GPVTLA
-1011 ITAAIAIGALL
+1011 IMGVVAVGALL

-1053 VFSTDWT
+1053 VFSTDWS

-1065 FGEILNGFSKNV
+1065 FGEVLNGFIKNAE
-1077 QNTWDAIKRIFGG
+1077 NMWNALKRIFGG
-1090 ITDFISGIFTGN
+1090 IIDLVEGVFSGN
-1102 WEKAWNGVKDIFG
+1102 WKKAWNGIKDIFG
-1115 GIWDAISSGIKAPIN
+1115 GVWDAMAAYVKMPIN
-1130 VIIGAINGLI
+1130 AIIGIINGLI
-1140 KGAVSGVNSVIKCLN
+1140 KGVVSGVNSVIKCLN

-1166 GFGGKKFGFDIPRVS
+1166 EFGGKKFGFDIPKVS

-1256 TVEVTIVCDSETLYQ
+1256 TVEVTIICDSETLYQ

>member
-1 MSNEIDR
+1 MVSKVSNEIDR
-8 LEIVVEAE
+8 LEIAVEAE
-16 ANRANRA
+16 ANRANRT
-23 LGGTEKRL
+23 LSGMEKRL
-31 GRIADKLEKFVSL
+31 NKIADSLEKVISL
-44 SSAIGDLGDFDFSA
+44 SSAINNTGKFDFSQFEKINKA
-58 FEEVKKSI
+58 FDDISDSKKNIS
-66 DEVFDSGKKLGKE
+66 KKIS
-79 KVSPKVQDSEIKKA
+79 SPKIDDSSIKKA
-93 SKSLDEL
+93 SKSLDDLYDKFQSAGKGIDISGLNATEL
-100 KNKYKDIGKDV
+100 ENALKKVENEAKRFNDRLNKKISLEGTDKLGKSWESLVYDIQKAT
-111 DVSDMGLSELKSGF
+111 
-125 SKYKNQMNRF
+125 NQAETYREA
-135 KDSLDVKTAQNGIK
+135 LDKIK
-149 SLGESVDTLVAK
+149 STQPDIT
-161 YMLAKN
+161 
-167 KAELYGNAIN
+167 IN
-177 NISKAAHNVDDINLK
+177 R
-192 WGSYPFDFD
+192 
-201 KSYEKYADLGKDF
+201 E
-214 RMPQFSAKADLND
+214 
-227 FVKEYE
+227 
-233 KKLADAVRTAKNAI
+233 
-247 DEMEF
+247 
-252 DNAIRGIRT
+252 
-261 FENILDKAVK
+261 
-271 ANSDLYYELE
+271 
-281 KIKES
+281 KES
-286 AKSVKDFGGDTDL
+286 ATREPIESPKPNNSSVKTKEYNPEDIYKHMDNASKKVNTFSARINRLKKELSDL
-299 ASNKAVS
+299 AFSGYTEYDPEYDDVAKELAELTQAKKEYDKAMRDSVS
-306 EVKNLSSEF
+306 PKGIKEVN
-315 NNLDKEIKKVGLH
+315 KEIKKTD
-328 GKLTKGILESFKIDE
+328 K
-343 NGGFSNIKNI
+343 
-353 GRVFGDYVIG
+353 
-363 IAKGIENAFKM
+363 
-374 NEDGTVNGIEAI
+374 
-386 KKRFQKIKGKKF
+386 
-398 FPNEKQDNPIEYPKI
+398 
-413 DYSSGLLNIEKEIN
+413 LLN
-427 RIQNKI
+427 
-433 GSLKRDINDSLKD
+433 STKRNIS
-446 GFSIGDSGFDDQYEE
+446 
-461 LLMLE
+461 
-466 KELKKYKA
+466 
-474 IKDKVFGSNADLGK
+474 
-488 TSKSLRTVRNDF
+488 
-500 KELLRGV
+500 
-507 TNFGKKAAKAMGNA
+507 NFGKKISDTMKKATRGIAKVKKA
-521 IKAAGKLKKTISG
+521 IHGTKKQG
-534 TQKQANKGMSFGR
+534 NKGMSFGR

-553 AFSFI
+553 AFSFV
-558 FQGISMIQQAIK
+558 FQGISMIQRAIK
-570 EGSDNLTQYS
+570 EGSDNLVQYS

-653 GAGLESAGSSADE
+653 GAGLESAGDSADK
-666 AKDKMKELKNTV
+666 AKDKMKELKSTV

-689 PDTDT
+689 PDSD
-694 GNKSGTSGADISP
+694 SGKKKGSGGSDISP
-707 NEMFET
+707 SDMFET
-713 VKTSGAISNFAK
+713 VETTGAISNFAK

-736 DGLGAIIAGGV
+736 EGLGKIIAGGV

-760 SNVGPQI
+760 NNVGPQI
-767 TYFCNAFTA
+767 TYFCNAFTT

-782 DNVDW
+782 DNVNW
-787 DLMGRT
+787 DLMGKT
-793 VGAGV
+793 VGSGV
-798 NTIVNTM
+798 NTIVNTL

-966 FKITSALSS
+966 FKITSALTS

-1034 KVWDFVTQK
+1034 KVSDFVTQK

-1053 VFSTDWT
+1053 VFSTDWS

-1090 ITDFISGIFTGN
+1090 IIDFISGIFTGN

-1140 KGAVSGVNSVIKCLN
+1140 KGAVSDVNSVIKCLN

-1166 GFGGKKFGFDIPRVS
+1166 GFGGKKFGFDIPKVS

-1231 GVQSAVAS
+1231 GVQSAVAG
-1239 AFADVVM
+1239 AFTDVAM

-1271 TVKKGKEKT
+1271 AVKKGKEKT

>member
-23 LGGTEKRL
+23 LGGMEKRL

-44 SSAIGDLGDFDFSA
+44 SSSIGDLGDFDFSA

-79 KVSPKVQDSEIKKA
+79 KFAPKIKDDGIKKA
-93 SKSLDEL
+93 SKSLDDLYDKFKDVGRGIDVSNMNLPEL
-100 KNKYKDIGKDV
+100 KAALKSAESSASRLNDRLDKKIELDGTENLGKSWKSLVYDIQKATNQAEIYKDAISEIKESVPDFPIDRKNDRNSSTSEGKRTSDIPESAFNYNADAMKAVFGEQAKEWKTFSDV
-111 DVSDMGLSELKSGF
+111 VNALGGNASLTSSKLNALDESMNSQKVNTFSAQINRLKKELSDLASSGYTEFDPEYDSVAKELAEVTQAKKEYDKAMRNSVSDKGMKNTQKSLRDIRSELKAAGNIF
-125 SKYKNQMNRF
+125 S
-135 KDSLDVKTAQNGIK
+135 S
-149 SLGESVDTLVAK
+149 
-161 YMLAKN
+161 
-167 KAELYGNAIN
+167 
-177 NISKAAHNVDDINLK
+177 
-192 WGSYPFDFD
+192 
-201 KSYEKYADLGKDF
+201 
-214 RMPQFSAKADLND
+214 
-227 FVKEYE
+227 
-233 KKLADAVRTAKNAI
+233 
-247 DEMEF
+247 
-252 DNAIRGIRT
+252 
-261 FENILDKAVK
+261 
-271 ANSDLYYELE
+271 
-281 KIKES
+281 
-286 AKSVKDFGGDTDL
+286 
-299 ASNKAVS
+299 
-306 EVKNLSSEF
+306 
-315 NNLDKEIKKVGLH
+315 
-328 GKLTKGILESFKIDE
+328 
-343 NGGFSNIKNI
+343 
-353 GRVFGDYVIG
+353 
-363 IAKGIENAFKM
+363 
-374 NEDGTVNGIEAI
+374 
-386 KKRFQKIKGKKF
+386 
-398 FPNEKQDNPIEYPKI
+398 
-413 DYSSGLLNIEKEIN
+413 
-427 RIQNKI
+427 
-433 GSLKRDINDSLKD
+433 
-446 GFSIGDSGFDDQYEE
+446 
-461 LLMLE
+461 
-466 KELKKYKA
+466 
-474 IKDKVFGSNADLGK
+474 
-488 TSKSLRTVRNDF
+488 
-500 KELLRGV
+500 
-507 TNFGKKAAKAMGNA
+507 FGKKATKAMGNA
-521 IKAAGKLKKTISG
+521 IRVVGKLKKAITG

-553 AFSFI
+553 AFSFV

-684 NMLNA
+684 NVLNG
-689 PDTDT
+689 PDSD
-694 GNKSGTSGADISP
+694 SGKKKGSGASDVSP
-707 NEMFET
+707 SDMFET
-713 VKTSGAISNFAK
+713 VETTGAISNFAK
-725 QLREAFLAEDW
+725 QLRQAFLAEDW
-736 DGLGAIIAGGV
+736 DGLGEIIAGGV

-767 TYFCNAFTA
+767 TYFCNAFTT

-840 IGNWFMISWNIFSGF
+840 IGNWFMISWNVFSGF

-966 FKITSALSS
+966 FQVANAISGIVKFAAS
-975 VIALIKGIADAISLA
+975 IADTISKA
-990 GGLLPALKAVVAAMG
+990 GGLVSLFG
-1005 GPITLA
+1005 GPVTLA
-1011 ITAAIAIGALL
+1011 IMGVVAVGALL

-1053 VFSTDWT
+1053 VFSTDWS

-1065 FGEILNGFSKNV
+1065 FGEVLNGFIKNAE
-1077 QNTWDAIKRIFGG
+1077 NMWNALKRIFGG
-1090 ITDFISGIFTGN
+1090 IIDLVEGVFSGN
-1102 WEKAWNGVKDIFG
+1102 WKKAWNGIKDIFG
-1115 GIWDAISSGIKAPIN
+1115 GVWDAMAAYVKMPIN
-1130 VIIGAINGLI
+1130 AIIGIINGLI
-1140 KGAVSGVNSVIKCLN
+1140 KGVVSGVNSVIKCLN

-1166 GFGGKKFGFDIPRVS
+1166 EFGGKKFGFDIPKVS

-1239 AFADVVM
+1239 AFADVAM
-1246 AFGGD
+1246 AFGGNS
-1251 TSSSP
+1251 TGAP
-1256 TVEVTIVCDSETLYQ
+1256 VVELTIICDSETLYQ

>member
-1 MSNEIDR
+1 MSSEIDR
-8 LEIVVEAE
+8 LEIAVEAE

-23 LGGTEKRL
+23 LSGMEKRL
-31 GRIADKLEKFVSL
+31 NKIADSLEKVISL
-44 SSAIGDLGDFDFSA
+44 SSAINNAGKFDFSQFEKINKA
-58 FEEVKKSI
+58 FDDISDSKKNIS
-66 DEVFDSGKKLGKE
+66 KKIS
-79 KVSPKVQDSEIKKA
+79 SPKIDDASIKKA
-93 SKSLDEL
+93 SKSLDDLYDKFQSAGKGIDVSGMNSTELENALKKAENEAKRFNDRLNKKISLEGTDKLGKSWESLVYDIQKATNQAEIYREALDKIKSKQPDITINREKESTTREPIGNPKSNNSSVKTKEYNPEDIYKHMDNASKKVNTFSARINRLKKKLSDLAFSGYTEYDPEYDDVAKELAELTQAKKEYDKAMRNSVSDKGL
-100 KNKYKDIGKDV
+100 KNT
-111 DVSDMGLSELKSGF
+111 
-125 SKYKNQMNRF
+125 Q
-135 KDSLDVKTAQNGIK
+135 
-149 SLGESVDTLVAK
+149 
-161 YMLAKN
+161 
-167 KAELYGNAIN
+167 
-177 NISKAAHNVDDINLK
+177 
-192 WGSYPFDFD
+192 
-201 KSYEKYADLGKDF
+201 
-214 RMPQFSAKADLND
+214 
-227 FVKEYE
+227 
-233 KKLADAVRTAKNAI
+233 
-247 DEMEF
+247 
-252 DNAIRGIRT
+252 
-261 FENILDKAVK
+261 
-271 ANSDLYYELE
+271 
-281 KIKES
+281 
-286 AKSVKDFGGDTDL
+286 
-299 ASNKAVS
+299 
-306 EVKNLSSEF
+306 
-315 NNLDKEIKKVGLH
+315 
-328 GKLTKGILESFKIDE
+328 
-343 NGGFSNIKNI
+343 
-353 GRVFGDYVIG
+353 
-363 IAKGIENAFKM
+363 
-374 NEDGTVNGIEAI
+374 
-386 KKRFQKIKGKKF
+386 
-398 FPNEKQDNPIEYPKI
+398 
-413 DYSSGLLNIEKEIN
+413 
-427 RIQNKI
+427 
-433 GSLKRDINDSLKD
+433 
-446 GFSIGDSGFDDQYEE
+446 
-461 LLMLE
+461 
-466 KELKKYKA
+466 
-474 IKDKVFGSNADLGK
+474 
-488 TSKSLRTVRNDF
+488 KSLRDIRS
-500 KELLRGV
+500 ELNAAG
-507 TNFGKKAAKAMGNA
+507 NIFSSFGKRATKAMGNA
-521 IKAAGKLKKTISG
+521 IKVAGKLKKAITG

-553 AFSFI
+553 AFSFV

-653 GAGLESAGSSADE
+653 GAGLESAGDSADK
-666 AKDKMKELKNTV
+666 AKDKMKELKSTV

-689 PDTDT
+689 PDSD
-694 GNKSGTSGADISP
+694 SGKKKGSGGSDISP
-707 NEMFET
+707 SDMFET
-713 VKTSGAISNFAK
+713 VETTGAISNFAK

-736 DGLGAIIAGGV
+736 EGLGKIIAGGV

-760 SNVGPQI
+760 NNVGPQI
-767 TYFCNAFTA
+767 TYFCNAFTT

-782 DNVDW
+782 DNVNW
-787 DLMGRT
+787 DLMGKT
-793 VGAGV
+793 VGSGV
-798 NTIVNTM
+798 NTIVNTL

-896 STLNTVIDELNWK
+896 STLNTVIDELNWN

-966 FKITSALSS
+966 FKITSALTS

-1053 VFSTDWT
+1053 VFSTDWS

-1065 FGEILNGFSKNV
+1065 FGEVLNGFIKNAE
-1077 QNTWDAIKRIFGG
+1077 NMWNALKRIFGG
-1090 ITDFISGIFTGN
+1090 IIDLVEGVFSGN
-1102 WEKAWNGVKDIFG
+1102 WEKAWNGIKDIFG
-1115 GIWDAISSGIKAPIN
+1115 GVWDAMAAYVKMPIN
-1130 VIIGAINGLI
+1130 AIIGIINGLI
-1140 KGAVSGVNSVIKCLN
+1140 KGVVSGVNSVIKCLN

-1166 GFGGKKFGFDIPRVS
+1166 GFGGKKFGFDIPKVS

-1231 GVQSAVAS
+1231 GVQSAVAG
-1239 AFADVVM
+1239 AFTDVAM

-1271 TVKKGKEKT
+1271 AVKKGKEKT